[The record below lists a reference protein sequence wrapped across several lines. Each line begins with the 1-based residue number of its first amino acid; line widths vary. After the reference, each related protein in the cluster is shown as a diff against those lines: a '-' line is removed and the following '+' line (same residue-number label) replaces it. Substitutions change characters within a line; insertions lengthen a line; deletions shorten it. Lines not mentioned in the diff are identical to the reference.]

1 MPRTYDYWF
10 WNVYVIFSHVFHGHY
25 IIDRENVLWSIRGAI
40 VHNFCWHVN
49 TCESIN
55 SLSSSKKKKN
65 ISKRLSFAHSFDE
78 SNQ

>member
-10 WNVYVIFSHVFHGHY
+10 WNVYVIFSHVFHGHC
-25 IIDRENVLWSIRGAI
+25 IIDRENVLWSIEGAI